1 MASTTAQDENKN
13 LIAIYQGILVEVI
26 SPDNG
31 PTLPMFPDP
40 DSETNKKPNTT
51 SYYIEA
57 KTGERFT
64 VRVTITSEFQWYRCS
79 VVKATVLMDGHY
91 GMSAYLNQR
100 DWLKEQKTTQCNF
113 DSYRV
118 YHPQSRVWREVLPTF
133 GVLKLS
139 MFYCLC

>member
-40 DSETNKKPNTT
+40 DSETNKKPNTV

-57 KTGERFT
+57 RTGERFT
-64 VRVTITSEFQWYRCS
+64 IRVTITSEFQWYRCS
-79 VVKATVLMDGHY
+79 VVKARVLMDGHN
-91 GMSAYLNQR
+91 GTSVCLNQR
-100 DWLKEQKTTQCNF
+100 DWLNEQKTTKHNF
-113 DSYRV
+113 NNYKA
-118 YHPQSRVWREVLPTF
+118 YYPESRLWKEVLPTF
-133 GVLKLS
+133 GALKLS
-139 MFYCLC
+139 LYYRLR